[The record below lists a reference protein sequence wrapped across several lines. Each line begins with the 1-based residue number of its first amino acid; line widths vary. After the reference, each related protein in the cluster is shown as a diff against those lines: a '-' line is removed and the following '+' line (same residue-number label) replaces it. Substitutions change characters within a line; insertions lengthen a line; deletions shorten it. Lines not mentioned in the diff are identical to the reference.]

1 MTNALFPANAA
12 PIKLYSFPLSGH
24 SHRVQLMLSLLDLP
38 HEVIDVDLANRAHK
52 TPDYLAKHPF
62 GQVPLLDD
70 NGLILWDS
78 NAILVYLVATYDKQA
93 TWLPKDP
100 LAAAKVQQW
109 LSVAAGPI
117 FNGPCV
123 ARLVN
128 LFNAPFD
135 HAKAVESAH
144 ATLSIMDEYLKG
156 RTFLCGDTPTLADI
170 ACYSYIAH
178 APEGGVDLSPYSSLQ
193 NWLAKIEALA
203 RFVPMQS
210 TKV

>member
-12 PIKLYSFPLSGH
+12 PIKLYGLALSGH
-24 SHRVQLMLSLLDLP
+24 THRVRLMLSLLDLP
-38 HEVIDVDLANRAHK
+38 YEKIVVDAANRAHK

-70 NGLILWDS
+70 NGTVLWDS
-78 NAILVYLVATYDKQA
+78 NAILIYLAGAYDA
-93 TWLPKDP
+93 ENIWLPKDP

-123 ARLVN
+123 ARLVK
-128 LFNAPFD
+128 LFNAPYD
-135 HAKAVESAH
+135 PDKAIESAH
-144 ATLSIMDEYLKG
+144 TTLAIMDDYLQDKA
-156 RTFLCGDTPTLADI
+156 FLCAERPTLADI

-178 APEGGVDLSPYSSLQ
+178 APEGGVDLSTYSSLK
-193 NWLAKIEALA
+193 NWLAKIEALP
-203 RFVPMQS
+203 RFIPMQS